1 MWFSLKGTAYMGYR
15 FVVHEHHASRLHF
28 DFRLEIGTVLKSWAV
43 PKGVSMN
50 PAEKR
55 LAVEVEDHP
64 LEYIDFEGIIPE
76 GSYGAGAVVIWDE
89 GEFELLEATENKI
102 SFVLHGRL
110 LQGGFALRKLKPR
123 GKGPAKDWLLIKK
136 KDEYANRDW
145 QLELALTQE
154 KRQELMER
162 NPPCETS

>member
-1 MWFSLKGTAYMGYR
+1 MRHR
-15 FVVHEHHASRLHF
+15 FVVHEHHASRLHY
-28 DFRLEIGTVLKSWAV
+28 DFRLEMEDVLKSWAI

-76 GSYGAGAVVIWDE
+76 GSYGAGEVVIWDE
-89 GEFELLEATENKI
+89 GYFELLEVTENKI

-110 LQGGFALRKLKPR
+110 LQGGFTLRKLKPR

-136 KDEYANRDW
+136 NDEHADRDW
-145 QLELALTQE
+145 QLKQALTQE
-154 KRQELMER
+154 KRRELVGR
-162 NPPCETS
+162 IPSCENS

>member
-1 MWFSLKGTAYMGYR
+1 MRYR

-28 DFRLEIGTVLKSWAV
+28 DFRLELDGVLKSWAV
-43 PKGVSMN
+43 PKGPSMN

-55 LAVEVEDHP
+55 LAVEVEDHA

-89 GEFELLEATENKI
+89 GDYELLETTEKKVSVI
-102 SFVLHGRL
+102 LHGGRLRGGFVLS
-110 LQGGFALRKLKPR
+110 KLKPR

-136 KDEYANRDW
+136 NDDYANRNW
-145 QLELALTQE
+145 RLELVLTAE
-154 KRQELMER
+154 KKKQLK
-162 NPPCETS
+162 PVETS